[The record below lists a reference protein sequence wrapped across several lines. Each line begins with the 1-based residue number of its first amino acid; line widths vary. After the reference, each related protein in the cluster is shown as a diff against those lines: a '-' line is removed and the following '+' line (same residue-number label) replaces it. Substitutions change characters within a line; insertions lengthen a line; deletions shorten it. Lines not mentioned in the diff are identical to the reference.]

1 MDLYSGG
8 GVNLALLWF
17 QPINDKPYIQIK
29 LLITKEIAAGTELTH
44 NSYKSNMKMSY
55 TLLTNA
61 EKNNYHMMQ
70 KSCIIIDSKFQ
81 IKALFSSRKFLDLAT
96 VALSFLLTIIVQSYT
111 N

>member
-1 MDLYSGG
+1 MTRGWRTYSKCRYVVHPGQEKDNTQEHQGGSGMDLYSGG

-44 NSYKSNMKMSY
+44 NSYKSNKKMSY

-61 EKNNYHMMQ
+61 EK
-70 KSCIIIDSKFQ
+70 
-81 IKALFSSRKFLDLAT
+81 T
-96 VALSFLLTIIVQSYT
+96 TTI
-111 N
+111 